1 METSE
6 KTSKILEIGLDN
18 GVIHTRYFVLNEEV
32 GGYNSKFFESSVINN
47 KKITALTHAKN
58 WAKEN
63 GYTHLKV
70 IALKINQQDKSYIL
84 NKP

>member
-1 METSE
+1 MNTSE
-6 KTSKILEIGLDN
+6 QTPKILEIGLDN
-18 GVIHTRYFVLNEEV
+18 GVMHTRYFVFNTEV
-32 GGYNSKFFESSVINN
+32 GGCDSKFFENSVVNN

-70 IALKINQQDKSYIL
+70 IALKFKQQDKSYAL
-84 NKP
+84 TK